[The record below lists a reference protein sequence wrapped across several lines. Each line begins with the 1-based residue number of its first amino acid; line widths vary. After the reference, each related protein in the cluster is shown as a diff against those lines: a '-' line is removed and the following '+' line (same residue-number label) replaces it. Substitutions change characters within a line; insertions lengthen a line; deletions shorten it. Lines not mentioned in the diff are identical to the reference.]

1 MNKTWGEP
9 MIDIKNNLEI
19 MWIYFPENEHDI
31 LLELNESS
39 AFEFYERYL
48 LELSAREFLDF
59 FQYLSDYKIDNNLDD
74 KHSISKLISYGF
86 GQKSTL
92 DGEPQFEN
100 FQFIQSRVADLR
112 SEHLTQRIKNEQEV
126 LGTKIEPLSE
136 KIKKQDRL

>member
-1 MNKTWGEP
+1 
-9 MIDIKNNLEI
+9 MIDIKKNLEI
-19 MWIYFPENEHDI
+19 MWIYFPENEHEI
-31 LLELNESS
+31 LQELNESS

-74 KHSISKLISYGF
+74 KHSISQLIIYGF

-100 FQFIQSRVADLR
+100 LQSIQSRVADLR
-112 SEHLTQRIKNEQEV
+112 NEHLTQRIKNEQEV
-126 LGTKIEPLSE
+126 LGAKIEPLSE
-136 KIKKQDRL
+136 TIKKQDRL